1 MSKSKSRSFQSMMRL
16 MEDGLKRIGAQE
28 GGADPEK
35 RLDLVSHF
43 LQERVKE
50 LSCLYGISELIST
63 HGNDLDEIMM
73 GIVEIIPRS
82 WQFPE
87 ITAGRIVIEEHEFK
101 SGHHRATEWTQ
112 KAPIRSG
119 QMEIGLV
126 EVCYLEKKPESDEGP
141 FLNEERLLIDAI
153 SDQIGKAV
161 ARIQAEKQLQ
171 VERSSLQS
179 LNIALKEV
187 LNNVQGEKRAIAA
200 SVQANVDQVI
210 SPILYALDQATP
222 TEIPGY
228 TSLLRQHLSEIVFPF
243 TRNLSTQF
251 KDLTP
256 TEIQISNMIRGGL
269 STKEIARLRNLSPH
283 TVSRHRENIRRKLGL
298 AHEGINL
305 VSFLKTYGEDAVNSP
320 ARDPSPR
327 ISS

>member
-1 MSKSKSRSFQSMMRL
+1 MSNPKGRSFQSLMKM
-16 MEDGLKRIGAQE
+16 MEDGLNRIDSQE
-28 GGADPEK
+28 GGSDPEK
-35 RLDLVSHF
+35 RLGLVSHF

-50 LSCLYGISELIST
+50 LSCLYGISELIRA
-63 HGNDLDEIMM
+63 HGHDLDRIMM
-73 GIVEIIPRS
+73 GIVEIIPAS

-87 ITAGRIVIEEHEFK
+87 ITAGRIVIQDTEYK
-101 SGHHRATEWTQ
+101 SGNHRASEWTQ
-112 KAPIRSG
+112 TSPIRVEE
-119 QMEIGLV
+119 MEIGMV
-126 EVCYLEKKPESDEGP
+126 EVSYLEKKPDFDEGP

-153 SDQIGKAV
+153 SDQVGKAV
-161 ARIQAEKQLQ
+161 TRIQAVKQLQ
-171 VERSSLQS
+171 VERSSLKS

-187 LNNVQGEKRAIAA
+187 LNNVQEEKRAIAA

-210 SPILYALDQATP
+210 SPILYALDQASP
-222 TEIPGY
+222 AEIPSY
-228 TSLLRQHLSEIVFPF
+228 TALLRQHLNEIVFPF

-251 KDLTP
+251 RDLTP

-305 VSFLKTYGEDAVNSP
+305 VSFLKTYGEESVTAATRYP
-320 ARDPSPR
+320 
-327 ISS
+327 

>member
-1 MSKSKSRSFQSMMRL
+1 MSRSKSRSFQSMMRL
-16 MEDGLKRIGAQE
+16 MEEGLNKIDSRDGGSDQ
-28 GGADPEK
+28 EK
-35 RLDLVSHF
+35 RLGLVSHF

-63 HGNDLDEIMM
+63 HGNDLDEIMT
-73 GIVEIIPRS
+73 GIVEIIPQS

-87 ITAGRIVIEEHEFK
+87 ITAGRIVIQEQEYK
-101 SGHHRATEWTQ
+101 SDNHRESEWVQ
-112 KAPIRSG
+112 KANIRSE
-119 QMEIGLV
+119 QMEIGFV
-126 EVCYLEKKPESDEGP
+126 EVCYLEEKPEFDEGP

-161 ARIQAEKQLQ
+161 ARIQTEKQLQ
-171 VERSSLQS
+171 VERSSLKS

-187 LNNVQGEKRAIAA
+187 LNHVQGEKRAIAA

-210 SPILYALDQATP
+210 SPILYALDQASP
-222 TEIPGY
+222 AEIPGY
-228 TSLLRQHLSEIVFPF
+228 TSLLRQHLNEIVFPF

-256 TEIQISNMIRGGL
+256 TEHQITNRIRGGL

-305 VSFLKTYGEDAVNSP
+305 VSFLKAYGNEVITPHGS
-320 ARDPSPR
+320 
-327 ISS
+327 

>member
-1 MSKSKSRSFQSMMRL
+1 MGEPKSRSFQSMMRL
-16 MEDGLKRIGAQE
+16 MEDGLEEIGSQDR
-28 GGADPEK
+28 GSDNEK

-63 HGNDLDEIMM
+63 HGNDLDKIMM

-87 ITAGRIVIEEHEFK
+87 ITAGRIVIEEHEFR
-101 SGHHRATEWTQ
+101 SDNYHESEWIQ
-112 KAPIRSG
+112 KAPIRG
-119 QMEIGLV
+119 EQMEIGFV
-126 EVCYLEKKPESDEGP
+126 EVCYLEEKPEFDEGP
-141 FLNEERLLIDAI
+141 FLNEERFLIDAI

-161 ARIQAEKQLQ
+161 ARIQTEKQLQ
-171 VERSSLQS
+171 VERSSLKS

-187 LNNVQGEKRAIAA
+187 LNNVQEEKRAIAA

-210 SPILYALDQATP
+210 SPILYALDQASP
-222 TEIPGY
+222 AEIPGY
-228 TSLLRQHLSEIVFPF
+228 TSLLRQHLNEIVFPF
-243 TRNLSTQF
+243 TRSLTTQF

-256 TEIQISNMIRGGL
+256 TEIQISNMIRNGL

-298 AHEGINL
+298 AHEDINL
-305 VSFLKTYGEDAVNSP
+305 VSFLKAYGDELITPPES
-320 ARDPSPR
+320 
-327 ISS
+327 

>member
-1 MSKSKSRSFQSMMRL
+1 MVEPKSRSFQSMMRS
-16 MEDGLKRIGAQE
+16 MEDGLKKIGSRD
-28 GGADPEK
+28 GGSDPEK
-35 RLDLVSHF
+35 RLGLVSHF

-50 LSCLYGISELIST
+50 LSCLYGISELLST
-63 HGNDLDEIMM
+63 HGNDLDIVMM
-73 GIVEIIPRS
+73 GTLEIVPQS

-87 ITAGRIVIEEHEFK
+87 ITAVRIVIEEQEYR
-101 SGHHRATEWTQ
+101 SNNYLESEWIM
-112 KAPIRSG
+112 KALIRG
-119 QMEIGLV
+119 DQTEIGFV
-126 EVCYLEKKPESDEGP
+126 EVCYLEEKPEFDEGP

-171 VERSSLQS
+171 VERSSLKN

-187 LNNVQGEKRAIAA
+187 LNNVQKEKRAIAA

-210 SPILYALDQATP
+210 SPILYALDQASP
-222 TEIPGY
+222 AKIPGY
-228 TSLLRQHLSEIVFPF
+228 TSLLRQHLNEIVFPF
-243 TRNLSTQF
+243 TRSLSTQF

-256 TEIQISNMIRGGL
+256 TEIQISNMIRSGL

-298 AHEGINL
+298 AHEDINL
-305 VSFLKTYGEDAVNSP
+305 VSFLKAYGDELITPPES
-320 ARDPSPR
+320 
-327 ISS
+327 

>member
-1 MSKSKSRSFQSMMRL
+1 MSAPKSRSFQSMRRL
-16 MEDGLKRIGAQE
+16 LEEGLRRIGSQD
-28 GGADPEK
+28 GGPDHDN
-35 RLDLVSHF
+35 RLDLVLHF

-63 HGNDLDEIMM
+63 HGNDLDEIMR
-73 GIVEIIPRS
+73 GIVQIIPPS

-87 ITAGRIVIEEHEFK
+87 ITAGRIVIEESEYK
-101 SGHHRATEWTQ
+101 TENHRESAWVQ
-112 KAPIRSG
+112 KVPIRSD
-119 QMEIGLV
+119 QREIGFV
-126 EVCYLEKKPESDEGP
+126 EVCYLVEKPTSDEGP

-171 VERSSLQS
+171 VERSSLKS

-187 LNNVQGEKRAIAA
+187 LNTVQEEKMAIAA

-210 SPILYALDQATP
+210 SPILYALDQASP
-222 TEIPGY
+222 AEIPSY
-228 TSLLRQHLSEIVFPF
+228 TSLLRQHLNEIVSPF
-243 TRNLSTQF
+243 TRNLTYRF

-256 TEIQISNMIRGGL
+256 TEIQVSNMIRSGL
-269 STKEIARLRNLSPH
+269 ATKEIADLRNLSPH

-298 AHEGINL
+298 SRQGINL
-305 VSFLKTYGEDAVNSP
+305 VSFLKAYGD
-320 ARDPSPR
+320 DPITPHES
-327 ISS
+327 

>member
-1 MSKSKSRSFQSMMRL
+1 MSKPKSRSFESMMRL
-16 MEDGLKRIGAQE
+16 MEEDLKRIDSRD
-28 GGADPEK
+28 GGPDHEK

-63 HGNDLDEIMM
+63 HGNDLGEIMR
-73 GIVEIIPRS
+73 GIVKIIPPS

-87 ITAGRIVIEEHEFK
+87 ITAGRIVIEESEYK
-101 SGHHRATEWTQ
+101 TDNHRESEWVQ
-112 KAPIRSG
+112 KTPILIEQG
-119 QMEIGLV
+119 EIGFV
-126 EVCYLEKKPESDEGP
+126 EVCYLEEKPEFDEGP

-171 VERSSLQS
+171 VERSSLKS

-187 LNNVQGEKRAIAA
+187 LNTVQEEKMAIAA

-210 SPILYALDQATP
+210 SPILYALDQASP
-222 TEIPGY
+222 AEIPSY
-228 TSLLRQHLSEIVFPF
+228 TSLLRQHLGEIVSPF
-243 TRNLSTQF
+243 TRNLAYRF

-256 TEIQISNMIRGGL
+256 TEIQVSNMIRSGL
-269 STKEIARLRNLSPH
+269 ATKEIAGLRNLSPH

-298 AHEGINL
+298 SRQGVNL
-305 VSFLKTYGEDAVNSP
+305 VSFLKSYGEELVTPPGS
-320 ARDPSPR
+320 
-327 ISS
+327 

>member
-1 MSKSKSRSFQSMMRL
+1 MMRL
-16 MEDGLKRIGAQE
+16 MEDGLNRIGSQD
-28 GGADPEK
+28 GGSDHEK

-50 LSCLYGISELIST
+50 LSCLYQISELIST

-73 GIVEIIPRS
+73 GIVGIIPES
-82 WQFPE
+82 WQYPE
-87 ITAGRIVIEEHEFK
+87 ITAGRIVIQEQEYR
-101 SGHHRATEWTQ
+101 SDNHRESEWTQ
-112 KAPIRSG
+112 RAPIG
-119 QMEIGLV
+119 GEHMEIGFV
-126 EVCYLEKKPESDEGP
+126 EVCYLEKKPDSDEGP

-171 VERSSLQS
+171 VERSSLKS

-187 LNNVQGEKRAIAA
+187 LNNVQEEKRSIAA

-210 SPILYALDQATP
+210 SPILYALDQASP
-222 TEIPGY
+222 AEIPAY
-228 TSLLRQHLSEIVFPF
+228 TSLLRQHLNEIVFPF

-256 TEIQISNMIRGGL
+256 TEIQISNMIRSGL

-305 VSFLKTYGEDAVNSP
+305 VSFLKAYGDEPITPP
-320 ARDPSPR
+320 AS
-327 ISS
+327 

>member
-1 MSKSKSRSFQSMMRL
+1 
-16 MEDGLKRIGAQE
+16 MEEGLKRIGSRD
-28 GGADPEK
+28 GGPDHEK
-35 RLDLVSHF
+35 HLDLVSHF
-43 LQERVKE
+43 LKERVKE

-63 HGNDLDEIMM
+63 HGNDLNETMR
-73 GIVEIIPRS
+73 GVVEIIPPS

-87 ITAGRIVIEEHEFK
+87 ITAGRIVIEESEFK
-101 SGHHRATEWTQ
+101 TDNHRESEWVQ
-112 KAPIRSG
+112 VAPILIQQR
-119 QMEIGLV
+119 EIGFV
-126 EVCYLEKKPESDEGP
+126 EVCYLEEKPEYDEGP

-171 VERSSLQS
+171 VERSSLKS

-187 LNNVQGEKRAIAA
+187 LNNVQEEKNAIAA

-210 SPILYALDQATP
+210 SPILYALDQASP
-222 TEIPGY
+222 AEIPGY
-228 TSLLRQHLSEIVFPF
+228 TSLLRQHLNEIVSPF
-243 TRNLSTQF
+243 TRNLTYRF

-256 TEIQISNMIRGGL
+256 SEIQVGNMIRGGL

-298 AHEGINL
+298 SNQGINL
-305 VSFLKTYGEDAVNSP
+305 VSFLKAYGDEQGE
-320 ARDPSPR
+320 
-327 ISS
+327 

>member
-1 MSKSKSRSFQSMMRL
+1 MGEPKSRSFQSMMRL
-16 MEDGLKRIGAQE
+16 MEDGLKKIGSRE
-28 GGADPEK
+28 GGSDHEK

-63 HGNDLDEIMM
+63 HGNDLNEIMA
-73 GIVEIIPRS
+73 GIVEIIPQS

-87 ITAGRIVIEEHEFK
+87 ITAGRIVIEEKEYR
-101 SGHHRATEWTQ
+101 SDNYRASDWVQ
-112 KAPIRSG
+112 MAPIHVG
-119 QMEIGLV
+119 EMEIGFV
-126 EVCYLEKKPESDEGP
+126 EACYLEEQPEFDEGP

-161 ARIQAEKQLQ
+161 ARIQTEKQLQ
-171 VERSSLQS
+171 VERNSLKS

-187 LNNVQGEKRAIAA
+187 LNNVQEEKRAISA

-210 SPILYALDQATP
+210 SPILYALDQASP
-222 TEIPGY
+222 AEIPGY
-228 TSLLRQHLSEIVFPF
+228 TSLLRQHLNEIVFPF

-256 TEIQISNMIRGGL
+256 TEIQVSNMIRSGL

-298 AHEGINL
+298 AHEDINL
-305 VSFLKTYGEDAVNSP
+305 VSFLKAYGDELITPPES
-320 ARDPSPR
+320 
-327 ISS
+327 

>member
-1 MSKSKSRSFQSMMRL
+1 MSRSKNRSFQSMMRL
-16 MEDGLKRIGAQE
+16 MEDGLNRIGDQD
-28 GGADPEK
+28 GGSDPEK
-35 RLDLVSHF
+35 RLGLVSHF

-73 GIVEIIPRS
+73 GIVEIIPQS

-87 ITAGRIVIEEHEFK
+87 ITAGRIVIQGQEYRSEN
-101 SGHHRATEWTQ
+101 HRESAWVQ
-112 KAPIRSG
+112 RAPIRSE
-119 QMEIGLV
+119 QTEIGFV
-126 EVCYLEKKPESDEGP
+126 EACYLEKVPDFDEGP

-161 ARIQAEKQLQ
+161 VRIQAGKQLQ
-171 VERSSLQS
+171 VERSSLKS

-210 SPILYALDQATP
+210 SPILYALDQASP
-222 TEIPGY
+222 AEIPGY

-256 TEIQISNMIRGGL
+256 TEIQVSNMIRSGL

-298 AHEGINL
+298 AHEDINL
-305 VSFLKTYGEDAVNSP
+305 VSFLKAYGDELITPPVS
-320 ARDPSPR
+320 
-327 ISS
+327 

>member
-1 MSKSKSRSFQSMMRL
+1 MKRL
-16 MEDGLKRIGAQE
+16 MEEGLERIGSQD
-28 GGADPEK
+28 GGPDHEK

-43 LQERVKE
+43 LQERIKE

-63 HGNDLDEIMM
+63 HGNDLNEIMR
-73 GIVEIIPRS
+73 GIVEIIPPS

-87 ITAGRIVIEEHEFK
+87 ITAGRIVIGESEYKTDNYHE
-101 SGHHRATEWTQ
+101 SEWVQ
-112 KAPIRSG
+112 VAPILTEQR
-119 QMEIGLV
+119 EIGFV
-126 EVCYLEKKPESDEGP
+126 EVCYLEKKPEYDEGP
-141 FLNEERLLIDAI
+141 FLNEERLLIDTI

-171 VERSSLQS
+171 VERSSLKS

-187 LNNVQGEKRAIAA
+187 LNNVQEEKMAIAT

-210 SPILYALDQATP
+210 SPILYALDQASP
-222 TEIPGY
+222 AEIPGY
-228 TSLLRQHLSEIVFPF
+228 TSLLRQHLNEIVSPF
-243 TRNLSTQF
+243 TRNLTYRF

-256 TEIQISNMIRGGL
+256 TEIQVGNMIRGGL

-298 AHEGINL
+298 SNQGINL
-305 VSFLKTYGEDAVNSP
+305 VSFLKAYGDEQGE
-320 ARDPSPR
+320 
-327 ISS
+327 

>member
-1 MSKSKSRSFQSMMRL
+1 MGEPKSRSFQSMMRL
-16 MEDGLKRIGAQE
+16 MEDGLEKIGSQD
-28 GGADPEK
+28 GGSDHEN

-50 LSCLYGISELIST
+50 LSCLYGISELISS

-73 GIVEIIPRS
+73 GIVEIVPQS

-87 ITAGRIVIEEHEFK
+87 ITAGRMVIEEQEYR
-101 SGHHRATEWTQ
+101 SDNYRESEWTQ
-112 KAPIRSG
+112 KAPIRAG
-119 QMEIGLV
+119 QAEIGFV
-126 EVCYLEKKPESDEGP
+126 EVCYLEERPEFNEGP
-141 FLNEERLLIDAI
+141 FLNEERLLIDAV

-161 ARIQAEKQLQ
+161 ARIQTEKQLQ
-171 VERSSLQS
+171 VERSSLKS

-187 LNNVQGEKRAIAA
+187 LNNVQEEKRAIAA

-210 SPILYALDQATP
+210 SPILYALDQASP
-222 TEIPGY
+222 AEIPGY
-228 TSLLRQHLSEIVFPF
+228 TSLLRQHLNEIVSPF
-243 TRNLSTQF
+243 TRSLSTQF

-256 TEIQISNMIRGGL
+256 TEIQVCNMIRSGL

-298 AHEGINL
+298 AHKDINL
-305 VSFLKTYGEDAVNSP
+305 VSFLKMYGDELITPPES
-320 ARDPSPR
+320 
-327 ISS
+327 

>member
-1 MSKSKSRSFQSMMRL
+1 MSEPQSRSFQSMMRL
-16 MEDGLKRIGAQE
+16 MEEGLRRIDSRDGGL
-28 GGADPEK
+28 DHEK

-63 HGNDLDEIMM
+63 HGNDLDEIMR
-73 GIVEIIPRS
+73 GIVEIIPQS

-87 ITAGRIVIEEHEFK
+87 ITAGRIVIEDLEFRT
-101 SGHHRATEWTQ
+101 GNHRESQWVQ
-112 KAPIRSG
+112 KASIRSG
-119 QMEIGLV
+119 QREIGFV
-126 EVCYLEKKPESDEGP
+126 EVCYLEENPEFDEGP

-171 VERSSLQS
+171 VERSSLRS

-187 LNNVQGEKRAIAA
+187 LNNVQEEKKAIAA

-210 SPILYALDQATP
+210 SPILYALDQASP
-222 TEIPGY
+222 AQIPGY
-228 TSLLRQHLSEIVFPF
+228 TSMLRQHLNEIVSPF
-243 TRNLSTQF
+243 TRNLTNRF

-256 TEIQISNMIRGGL
+256 TEIQVGNMIRNGL

-298 AHEGINL
+298 ANQGINL
-305 VSFLKTYGEDAVNSP
+305 VSFLKAYGDELITPP
-320 ARDPSPR
+320 AS
-327 ISS
+327 

>member
-1 MSKSKSRSFQSMMRL
+1 MSEPKSRSFQSMMRL
-16 MEDGLKRIGAQE
+16 MEEGLNRFGAQD
-28 GGADPEK
+28 GGSDPEK
-35 RLDLVSHF
+35 RLGLVSHF

-87 ITAGRIVIEEHEFK
+87 ITAGRIVIQGQEYRGEN
-101 SGHHRATEWTQ
+101 HRESPWVQ
-112 KAPIRSG
+112 RAPIRNE
-119 QMEIGLV
+119 QMEIGFV

-153 SDQIGKAV
+153 SDQTGKAV

-171 VERSSLQS
+171 VERSSLKS

-187 LNNVQGEKRAIAA
+187 LNNVQGEKRALAA

-210 SPILYALDQATP
+210 SPILYALDQASP
-222 TEIPGY
+222 AEIPGY
-228 TSLLRQHLSEIVFPF
+228 TSLLRQHLNEIVFPF

-256 TEIQISNMIRGGL
+256 TEIQISNMIRSGL

-298 AHEGINL
+298 AHEDINL
-305 VSFLKTYGEDAVNSP
+305 VSFLKAYGDESITP
-320 ARDPSPR
+320 PEF
-327 ISS
+327 

>member
-1 MSKSKSRSFQSMMRL
+1 MMRL
-16 MEDGLKRIGAQE
+16 MEDGLKRIGSRD
-28 GGADPEK
+28 GGSDPEK
-35 RLDLVSHF
+35 RLGLVSHF

-73 GIVEIIPRS
+73 GIVEIIPQS

-87 ITAGRIVIEEHEFK
+87 ITAGRIVIEEQEFR
-101 SGHHRATEWTQ
+101 SDNFRETEWTQ
-112 KAPIRSG
+112 KAPIRGG
-119 QMEIGLV
+119 QMEIGFV
-126 EVCYLEKKPESDEGP
+126 EVCYLEDQPEFDEGP

-161 ARIQAEKQLQ
+161 ARIQTEKQLQ
-171 VERSSLQS
+171 VERSSLKS

-187 LNNVQGEKRAIAA
+187 LNNVHEEKRAIAA

-210 SPILYALDQATP
+210 SPILYALDQASP
-222 TEIPGY
+222 AEIPGY
-228 TSLLRQHLSEIVFPF
+228 TSLLRQHLNEIVFPF
-243 TRNLSTQF
+243 TRSLSTQF

-256 TEIQISNMIRGGL
+256 TEIQVSNMIRSGL

-298 AHEGINL
+298 AHEDINL
-305 VSFLKTYGEDAVNSP
+305 VSFLKAYGDDLITPPES
-320 ARDPSPR
+320 
-327 ISS
+327 

>member
-1 MSKSKSRSFQSMMRL
+1 MGEPKSRSFQSMMRL
-16 MEDGLKRIGAQE
+16 MEDGLKRIGSRD
-28 GGADPEK
+28 GGSDPEK
-35 RLDLVSHF
+35 RLGLVSHF

-73 GIVEIIPRS
+73 GIVEIIPQS

-87 ITAGRIVIEEHEFK
+87 ITAGRIVIEEQEFR
-101 SGHHRATEWTQ
+101 SDNFRETEWTQ
-112 KAPIRSG
+112 KAPIRGG
-119 QMEIGLV
+119 QMEIGFV
-126 EVCYLEKKPESDEGP
+126 EVCYLEDQPEFDEGP

-161 ARIQAEKQLQ
+161 ARIQTEKQLQ
-171 VERSSLQS
+171 VERSSLKS

-187 LNNVQGEKRAIAA
+187 LNNVQEEKRAISA

-210 SPILYALDQATP
+210 SPILYALDQASP
-222 TEIPGY
+222 AEIPGY
-228 TSLLRQHLSEIVFPF
+228 TSLLRQHLNEIVFPF
-243 TRNLSTQF
+243 TRSLSTQF

-256 TEIQISNMIRGGL
+256 TEIQVSNMIRSGL

-298 AHEGINL
+298 AHEDINL
-305 VSFLKTYGEDAVNSP
+305 VSFLKAYGDDLITPPES
-320 ARDPSPR
+320 
-327 ISS
+327 

>member
-1 MSKSKSRSFQSMMRL
+1 MSEPKGRSFQSMMRL
-16 MEDGLKRIGAQE
+16 MEDGLKRIGSQD
-28 GGADPEK
+28 GGSDHEK
-35 RLDLVSHF
+35 RLGLVSHF

-50 LSCLYGISELIST
+50 LACLYGISELIST

-73 GIVEIIPRS
+73 GTVEIIPRS
-82 WQFPE
+82 WQFPD
-87 ITAGRIVIEEHEFK
+87 ITAGRIVIEEQEYK
-101 SGHHRATEWTQ
+101 SDNYRESEWTQ
-112 KAPIRSG
+112 TAPIRG
-119 QMEIGLV
+119 EQMEIGFV
-126 EVCYLEKKPESDEGP
+126 EVCYLEEKPEFDEGP

-171 VERSSLQS
+171 VERSSLKS

-187 LNNVQGEKRAIAA
+187 LNNVQEEKRAIAA

-210 SPILYALDQATP
+210 SPILFALDQASP
-222 TEIPGY
+222 AEIPGY
-228 TSLLRQHLSEIVFPF
+228 TALLRQHLNEIVFPF

-256 TEIQISNMIRGGL
+256 TEIQVSNMIRNGL

-298 AHEGINL
+298 AHEDINL
-305 VSFLKTYGEDAVNSP
+305 VSFLKAFGDELITPPVS
-320 ARDPSPR
+320 
-327 ISS
+327 